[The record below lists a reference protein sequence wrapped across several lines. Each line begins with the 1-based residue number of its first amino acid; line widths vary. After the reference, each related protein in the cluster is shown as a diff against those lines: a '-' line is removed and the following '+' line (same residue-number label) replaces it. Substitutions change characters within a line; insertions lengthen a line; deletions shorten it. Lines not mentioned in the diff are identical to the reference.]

1 MGESE
6 ERPPDFGA
14 VLRRQRVAAGLT
26 QEGLAERAGLSPRGV
41 QDLERG
47 VNRAPRRDTLELLA
61 DALGLDP
68 AGRAAFAAAAVTP
81 RPDRRAA
88 SAPAPAPDPREEACP
103 YRGLRP
109 FDEADAPFFHGR
121 EDEVAR
127 VVGLLATAPFLAV
140 LGPSGGGKSSLLRAG
155 LLPALRGGALPGS
168 ARWTVEVLT
177 PGAWPLA
184 ALAARLERLDPPPL
198 AAPPDDQPPAL
209 DALRASP
216 RALRDRARQALA
228 GRPPDERLVWVVDQ
242 GEEVFTLCR
251 DERERAR
258 FLDTLLAAA
267 ADPDGRCVVVLA
279 LRADFYARCAAYPA
293 LARQVAAHQILLG
306 PPDRAALRRAVTR
319 PAARA
324 GLAFEDGLVD
334 AILDDAA
341 GQPGALPFLG
351 QALLELW
358 ERRQGRVLTQ
368 AAYRAIGGVP
378 GAIAARAEATYGA
391 LDPAGQAVARRVLL
405 RLVEPGEGTEDTRRR
420 ATWDELVTRAADGP
434 AAAAALRALV
444 DARLLTV
451 DADAAGGAGRVEV
464 AHEALI
470 RGWPRLR
477 GWLDDERA
485 GLRVQ
490 RRLTEAAGEWRRLG
504 RDAGALYRGARL
516 AEARAWRA
524 GRDRDAALTADE
536 RAFLAASAALDAAE
550 RRAGR
555 RRAALTAGGAVVA
568 LALAAGG
575 ALAWG
580 QRQAAVGQE
589 QAALRARNAV
599 VARQRG
605 DTARELAANAQAVR
619 AANPDLAVL
628 LAVAA
633 VRAADT
639 PQAEDAL
646 RLALARPRVRAVLR
660 GHTKA
665 VRVAAFSPDGRRVVT
680 ASDDGTARIWD
691 ARTGRGLATLR
702 VLGDA
707 ASYEAAFSPD
717 GRALLTVS
725 DSSRPRLWDART
737 GAPLI
742 TLPVDNLDDQ
752 QGAAFSPDGRAVV
765 TANAMGGV
773 AVWDARSGRLLLT
786 LGAAATRGG
795 TSAVNSAA
803 FSPDGRAVV
812 ETYDNGTARVW
823 DARTGQGVAV
833 LRGHTKP
840 VYDAAFSPDG
850 HRVVTVSD
858 DGTARL
864 WDARTGAPLVALRLG
879 KPWDELSAA
888 FSPDS
893 RAVVTTDGFGGAAR
907 LWDARTGAPLLTLG
921 GPDDAVQ
928 GATFSPDGRFLVT
941 VGYTVQVWDART
953 GAFLA
958 APGGDDLTP
967 ANGAA
972 FSPDER
978 SIVTA
983 DDTDG
988 NTATVYACDICGPLP
1003 DLLALA
1009 RARVTRGL
1017 TPQERAQ
1024 YLPTP

>member
-14 VLRRQRVAAGLT
+14 VLRCQRVAAGLT
-26 QEGLAERAGLSPRGV
+26 QEALAERAGLSPRGV

-68 AGRAAFAAAAVTP
+68 AGRAAFAAAAAAVTA
-81 RPDRRAA
+81 RPDRRT
-88 SAPAPAPDPREEACP
+88 APARASTPDPREEAYP

-168 ARWTVEVLT
+168 AQWTVEILM

-184 ALAARLERLDPPPL
+184 ALAARLERLDP
-198 AAPPDDQPPAL
+198 APPDDRPPPL
-209 DALRASP
+209 DALRADP
-216 RALRDRARQALA
+216 CALRDRARQALA
-228 GRPPDERLVWVVDQ
+228 GRPPDERLVWVIDQ

-258 FLDTLLAAA
+258 FLDNLLAAA

-279 LRADFYARCAAYPA
+279 LRADFYARCAAYPD

-319 PAARA
+319 PAERA
-324 GLAFEDGLVD
+324 GLAFEEGLVD
-334 AILDDAA
+334 VILDDAA

-351 QALLELW
+351 QALLDLW
-358 ERRQGRVLTQ
+358 ERRRGRVLTQ
-368 AAYRAIGGVP
+368 ETYRAIGGVP
-378 GAIAARAEATYGA
+378 GAIAARAEAAYGA
-391 LDPAGQAVARRVLL
+391 LDPSGQAVARRVLL

-444 DARLLTV
+444 DARLLTM
-451 DADAAGGAGRVEV
+451 DADTAAGDGRVEV

-470 RGWPRLR
+470 LGWPRLR
-477 GWLDDERA
+477 GWLEDERT

-504 RDAGALYRGARL
+504 WDAGALYRGARL

-524 GRDRDAALTADE
+524 GWDRDAALTEDE
-536 RAFLAASAALDAAE
+536 RAFLVASTTLDAAE

-575 ALAWG
+575 ALAWS

-599 VARQRG
+599 VARQRE
-605 DTARELAANAQAVR
+605 DTSRELAADAQA
-619 AANPDLAVL
+619 ALTANPDLAVL

-633 VRAADT
+633 ARAADT

-646 RLALARPRVRAVLR
+646 RLALARSQVRAVLR
-660 GHTKA
+660 GHTKT
-665 VRVAAFSPDGRRVVT
+665 VRVAVFSPDGRRVVT
-680 ASDDGTARIWD
+680 AGDDGTARLWD
-691 ARTGRGLATLR
+691 ARTGRSLTTLR
-702 VLGDA
+702 GLGDD
-707 ASYEAAFSPD
+707 ASDEAMFSPD
-717 GRALLTVS
+717 GRALLTAS

-737 GAPLI
+737 AAPLR
-742 TLPVDNLDDQ
+742 TLPVDNVQ
-752 QGAAFSPDGRAVV
+752 SAAFSADGRAVV
-765 TANAMGGV
+765 TANGDATQ
-773 AVWDARSGRLLLT
+773 VWDARSGRLLLT
-786 LGAAATRGG
+786 LGPTPA
-795 TSAVNSAA
+795 SYVNSAA
-803 FSPDGRAVV
+803 FSPDGRTVV
-812 ETYDNGTARVW
+812 AAYNDGTVRVWDARTGQGMAILRGHTNSVRDAAFSPDGRRVVTVGYDGTARVW
-823 DARTGQGVAV
+823 DARTGAPLVV
-833 LRGHTKP
+833 LRLGKRW
-840 VYDAAFSPDG
+840 DDFSAAFSPDG
-850 HRVVTVSD
+850 
-858 DGTARL
+858 
-864 WDARTGAPLVALRLG
+864 
-879 KPWDELSAA
+879 
-888 FSPDS
+888 
-893 RAVVTTDGFGGAAR
+893 RAIVTTAVLGTTVR
-907 LWDARTGAPLLTLG
+907 MWDARTGAPLLTLG
-921 GPDDAVQ
+921 GLDDLMYSA
-928 GATFSPDGRFLVT
+928 AFSPDGQFLVT
-941 VGYTVQVWDART
+941 AGYTVHVWDART
-953 GAFLA
+953 GALLA
-958 APGGDDLTP
+958 TPGGDGLNP
-967 ANGAA
+967 ANANGAA
-972 FSPDER
+972 FSPDDR
-978 SIVTA
+978 SIVTMDGVA
-983 DDTDG
+983 G

-1009 RARVTRGL
+1009 HARVTRGL
-1017 TPQERAQ
+1017 TSQERAQ
-1024 YLPTP
+1024 YLPPP

>member
-1 MGESE
+1 MGESA
-6 ERPPDFGA
+6 ERVPDFGA
-14 VLRRQRVAAGLT
+14 VLRRHRVAAGLT

-68 AGRAAFAAAAVTP
+68 AGRAAFAAAAGTP
-81 RPDRRAA
+81 RRT
-88 SAPAPAPDPREEACP
+88 APASPPDPREEACP

-127 VVGLLATAPFLAV
+127 VVGLLATARFLAV

-155 LLPALRGGALPGS
+155 LLPALRAGALPGS

-184 ALAARLERLDPPPL
+184 ALAARLERLDP
-198 AAPPDDQPPAL
+198 APPDDRPPAL
-209 DALRASP
+209 DALRADP
-216 RALRDRARQALA
+216 CALRDRARRALA

-258 FLDTLLAAA
+258 FLDTLLGAV

-279 LRADFYARCAAYPA
+279 LRADFYARCAAYPE
-293 LARQVAAHQILLG
+293 LARQVAARQILLG

-319 PAARA
+319 PAERA

-368 AAYRAIGGVP
+368 ETYRAIGGVP
-378 GAIAARAEATYGA
+378 GAIATRAEAAYGA
-391 LDPAGQAVARRVLL
+391 LDPSGQAVARRVLL

-444 DARLLTV
+444 DARLLTM
-451 DADAAGGAGRVEV
+451 DADTAAGDGRVEV

-470 RGWPRLR
+470 LGWPRLR
-477 GWLDDERA
+477 GWLEDERT

-504 RDAGALYRGARL
+504 WDAGALYRGARL

-524 GRDRDAALTADE
+524 GWDRDAALTEDE
-536 RAFLAASAALDAAE
+536 RAFLVASTTLDAAE

-575 ALAWG
+575 ALAWS

-599 VARQRG
+599 VARQRE
-605 DTARELAANAQAVR
+605 DTSRELAADAQA
-619 AANPDLAVL
+619 ALTANPDLAVL
-628 LAVAA
+628 LAGAA
-633 VRAADT
+633 ARAADT

-646 RLALARPRVRAVLR
+646 RLALARSRVRAVLR
-660 GHTKA
+660 GHTKT

-680 ASDDGTARIWD
+680 AGDDGTARLWD
-691 ARTGRGLATLR
+691 ARTGRNLTTLR
-702 VLGDA
+702 GLGDA
-707 ASYEAAFSPD
+707 ASYEAAFGPD
-717 GRALLTVS
+717 GRALLTAS

-737 GAPLI
+737 GAPLR
-742 TLPVDNLDDQ
+742 TLPVDNVQ
-752 QGAAFSPDGRAVV
+752 SAAFSADGRAVV
-765 TANAMGGV
+765 TANGDATQ
-773 AVWDARSGRLLLT
+773 VWDARSGRLLLT
-786 LGAAATRGG
+786 FGPTPA
-795 TSAVNSAA
+795 SYVKDAA
-803 FSPDGRAVV
+803 FSPDGRTVV
-812 ETYDNGTARVW
+812 AAYNDGTARVW
-823 DARTGQGVAV
+823 DARTGAPLVV
-833 LRGHTKP
+833 LRGPTQP
-840 VYDAAFSPDG
+840 VDEAAFSPDG
-850 HRVVTVSD
+850 HRVLTVSE
-858 DGTARL
+858 DGTARA
-864 WDARTGAPLVALRLG
+864 WDARSGAPLVVLRFG
-879 KPWDELSAA
+879 TPGEPFSRAA
-888 FSPDS
+888 FSPDGS
-893 RAVVTTDGFGGAAR
+893 AIVTTSGLGDTAR
-907 LWDARTGAPLLTLG
+907 
-921 GPDDAVQ
+921 
-928 GATFSPDGRFLVT
+928 
-941 VGYTVQVWDART
+941 VWDART
-953 GAFLA
+953 GTPLMQMGGSNDAVQGAAFSPDGQFLVTAGYTVHVWDVRTGALLA
-958 APGGDDLTP
+958 TPGGDGLNP

-972 FSPDER
+972 FSPDDR
-978 SIVTA
+978 SIVT
-983 DDTDG
+983 TDGVAG

-1009 RARVTRGL
+1009 RARVKRGL
-1017 TPQERAQ
+1017 TPQERAR
-1024 YLPTP
+1024 YLPPP

>member
-1 MGESE
+1 MGESA
-6 ERPPDFGA
+6 ERVPDFGA
-14 VLRRQRVAAGLT
+14 VLRRHRMAAGLT

-68 AGRAAFAAAAVTP
+68 AGRAAFAAAAGTP
-81 RPDRRAA
+81 RRT
-88 SAPAPAPDPREEACP
+88 APASPPDPREEACP

-109 FDEADAPFFHGR
+109 FDEADAPFFYGR

-140 LGPSGGGKSSLLRAG
+140 LGSSGGGKSSLLRAG
-155 LLPALRGGALPGS
+155 LLPALRGGVLPGS
-168 ARWTVEVLT
+168 ARWTIEVLT

-184 ALAARLERLDPPPL
+184 ALAARLKRLDP
-198 AAPPDDQPPAL
+198 APPDDRPPAL
-209 DALRASP
+209 DALRADP
-216 RALRDRARQALA
+216 RTLRDRARRALA

-258 FLDTLLAAA
+258 FLDTLLGAA

-279 LRADFYARCAAYPA
+279 LRADFYARCAAYPE
-293 LARQVAAHQILLG
+293 LARQVAARQILLG

-319 PAARA
+319 PAERA

-391 LDPAGQAVARRVLL
+391 LDPARQAVARRVLL

-434 AAAAALRALV
+434 AAAAVLRALV

-451 DADAAGGAGRVEV
+451 DADAAGGDERVEV

-477 GWLDDERA
+477 GWLEDERA
-485 GLRVQ
+485 GLRAQ
-490 RRLTEAAGEWRRLG
+490 RRLTEAAREWRRLG
-504 RDAGALYRGARL
+504 RDDGALYRGARL
-516 AEARAWRA
+516 AEALEWRA
-524 GRDRDAALTADE
+524 GRDRDAALNEDE
-536 RAFLAASAALDAAE
+536 QAFLAASAALRSAE

-555 RRAALTAGGAVVA
+555 RRAALTASAALVA
-568 LALAAGG
+568 LALTVGG
-575 ALAWG
+575 ALAWS
-580 QRQAAVGQE
+580 QRQAAVRQE
-589 QAALRARNAV
+589 QAALRTRNAV
-599 VARQRG
+599 VARQHG
-605 DTARELAANAQAVR
+605 DTSRELAADAQAVR

-633 VRAADT
+633 ARAADT

-646 RLALARPRVRAVLR
+646 RLALARSSVRAVLR
-660 GHTKA
+660 GHTKT

-680 ASDDGTARIWD
+680 ASDDGTARVWD

-702 VLGDA
+702 GLGDTV
-707 ASYEAAFSPD
+707 SYEAAFSPD
-717 GRALLTVS
+717 GRALLTAS
-725 DSSRPRLWDART
+725 DLARPRIRDART
-737 GAPLI
+737 GAALI
-742 TLPVDNLDDQ
+742 TLPVDDT

-765 TANAMGGV
+765 TANGEATQ
-773 AVWDARSGRLLLT
+773 VWDARSGRLLMA
-786 LGAAATRGG
+786 LGAEATRFV
-795 TSAVNSAA
+795 TSAAFSADGRAVVAAYNDGTARVWDARTGKGVAVLRGHTKPVRDAAFSPDGRRVVTVGYDGTARVWDARTGAPIVVLRLGKQWDNFSAA

-812 ETYDNGTARVW
+812 T
-823 DARTGQGVAV
+823 
-833 LRGHTKP
+833 
-840 VYDAAFSPDG
+840 
-850 HRVVTVSD
+850 
-858 DGTARL
+858 
-864 WDARTGAPLVALRLG
+864 TGAIGDTA
-879 KPWDELSAA
+879 
-888 FSPDS
+888 
-893 RAVVTTDGFGGAAR
+893 
-907 LWDARTGAPLLTLG
+907 
-921 GPDDAVQ
+921 
-928 GATFSPDGRFLVT
+928 
-941 VGYTVQVWDART
+941 QVWDART
-953 GAFLA
+953 G
-958 APGGDDLTP
+958 
-967 ANGAA
+967 
-972 FSPDER
+972 
-978 SIVTA
+978 V
-983 DDTDG
+983 
-988 NTATVYACDICGPLP
+988 
-1003 DLLALA
+1003 LLG
-1009 RARVTRGL
+1009 RAEVRI
-1017 TPQERAQ
+1017 
-1024 YLPTP
+1024 